1 MSSCISSAEAA
12 LSEYVG
18 SMNDLQ
24 FQESRID
31 DETAFIY
38 AMERI
43 YCLARKKQRFKVV
56 GVTPYF
62 TFLLI
67 PFKGVSS
74 HGPKAPDS
82 DDDFCN
88 ELPQMDTFVDFDEGL
103 YPWTPS
109 SDDHTDRFLAPS
121 MSLLS
126 DCSDDRILLSNEEQ
140 GVDILS
146 DTSWDDAHHLFPSFW
161 YDMEDLESDFDGDKA
176 DGALGSSF
184 PERASVAD
192 LVLEANIPFDPCSDN
207 ESLYSFDGE
216 CSPIVI
222 SQNPRPMSLDLLESS
237 DYFDIFETELSLP
250 FSSAP
255 VTFLPNSSTS
265 EKTTALFDDPD
276 TFEDDFPRD
285 DTHHQGQTVSLPI
298 ETDIS
303 AKPLRRSASQGISWF
318 DFALENDLGHQTTR
332 QVSLSGGESASGV
345 ISAKKP
351 CNFHGLDKSRLGP
364 LPSSGNASITPD
376 NIDFVVM
383 DF

>member
-18 SMNDLQ
+18 SMDDLSS
-24 FQESRID
+24 QESRID
-31 DETAFIY
+31 DETAFLY
-38 AMERI
+38 AVERV

-56 GVTPYF
+56 GVTCLF

-67 PFKGVSS
+67 SLKGVSS

-82 DDDFCN
+82 DDDFCD
-88 ELPQMDTFVDFDEGL
+88 EQPQMDTFVDFDKGL

-109 SDDHTDRFLAPS
+109 GDDKADRFIAPSKSPLPDYSDDHI
-121 MSLLS
+121 LS
-126 DCSDDRILLSNEEQ
+126 STEEQ

-146 DTSWDDAHHLFPSFW
+146 DTSWDDAPHLSPAFW
-161 YDMEDLESDFDGDKA
+161 YDMEDLESDFEDDKA

-192 LVLEANIPFDPCSDN
+192 LVLEANIPFDLCSDN

-216 CSPIVI
+216 CSPNVT
-222 SQNPRPMSLDLLESS
+222 SQNPRPMSLDLSESP
-237 DYFDIFETELSLP
+237 DYFDIFETELSFP

-255 VTFLPNSSTS
+255 VTLSPDSSMS
-265 EKTTALFDDPD
+265 GEAAALFDD
-276 TFEDDFPRD
+276 TFEDEFSRG

-298 ETDIS
+298 APDIS
-303 AKPLRRSASQGISWF
+303 TKPRRRSASQGISWF

-332 QVSLSGGESASGV
+332 QVSLSGGESSSGV

-351 CNFHGLDKSRLGP
+351 CNLHGLDKSRLGP
-364 LPSSGNASITPD
+364 LSSSGTASVTPD
-376 NIDFVVM
+376 FVIM